1 MPSVVFTAAQ
11 ASLILDTEPS
21 PALAWMQHQ
30 WREITD
36 EIRFGEPYVDE
47 ETGET
52 IWAHRLLTDLDEYL
66 GEVAAAGA
74 EWVLTDPEERSDLV
88 PYQAQLDWELM
99 QGLTP
104 EERDAAL
111 ADAFSQQAT
120 SLGLP
125 TFGAWREAKYAVPE
139 ELA

>member
-36 EIRFGEPYVDE
+36 EIRFGEPCVDE

-66 GEVAAAGA
+66 GVVAAAGA
-74 EWVLTDPEERSDLV
+74 EWGLADPEERGDLV

-99 QGLTP
+99 QSLTP
-104 EERDAAL
+104 EGRDAAL
-111 ADAFSQQAT
+111 ADEFSQQAT

-125 TFGAWREAKYAVPE
+125 TFEAWREAKYAVLE